1 MTDAMDGWMD
11 GEKEKHSTFRE
22 LTMNSMRG
30 SKRLMQEL
38 RNSILGCAYQTQCII
53 E

>member
-1 MTDAMDGWMD
+1 MD

-38 RNSILGCAYQTQCII
+38 RNSILVVHTGPNALLNSHL
-53 E
+53 ENKN